1 MALHRHVCRH
11 DETSMVHV
19 AARRK
24 CRPMPTVR
32 SASVANPC
40 GVWTTERVAI
50 TRCTRSRPHALC
62 GTCFRCPCQMR
73 GCMGDPQNDSNG
85 KTNAHL
91 RLGQDPRTQHG
102 GHHPQHL
109 SRRHAGGE
117 AGPQTNGRK
126 ENPAARRSEEHTSE
140 LQSHS
145 DLVCRLL
152 LEKKKKQ
159 QTQTE
164 DCSSKHIS
172 SNHALSRFRCS
183 AHSTA
188 PSSTSPTAQARS
200 IA

>member
-1 MALHRHVCRH
+1 
-11 DETSMVHV
+11 MVHV

-50 TRCTRSRPHALC
+50 TRCTPTRPHALC
-62 GTCFRCPCQMR
+62 DTCFRCPCQMR
-73 GCMGDPQNDSNG
+73 GRMGDPQNDSNG

-117 AGPQTNGRK
+117 AGPQTSGRK
-126 ENPAARRSEEHTSE
+126 ENPAARRRRLDCRRGDGRDRHAPLSPVPPARREARRAAAAAGDAARLRPGCEKLRREHAHE
-140 LQSHS
+140 RHR
-145 DLVCRLL
+145 DAR
-152 LEKKKKQ
+152 
-159 QTQTE
+159 
-164 DCSSKHIS
+164 
-172 SNHALSRFRCS
+172 ALPC
-183 AHSTA
+183 AL
-188 PSSTSPTAQARS
+188 P
-200 IA
+200 